1 MAMNR
6 QIREAIINAIKEEQA
21 VTVDEV
27 VEIVKT
33 YEEMP
38 DVKNLVEQHY
48 KKVARRLLSTIK
60 DDYGVRDFFAAETAA
75 GERLYVNIAASD
87 NLEHLSKVEQ
97 QLKPKAAGTARSYA
111 KARKRQME
119 VAGQLVFDF
128 KVEG

>member
-33 YEEMP
+33 YDEMP
-38 DVKNLVEQHY
+38 DIQKLVEQHY
-48 KKVARRLLSTIK
+48 KNVARRILSAIK

-75 GERLYVNIAASD
+75 GERLYVNIATSD

-111 KARKRQME
+111 KARKRQRE
-119 VAGQLVFDF
+119 VAGQMTFDF
-128 KVEG
+128 AVNE

>member
-33 YEEMP
+33 YDEMP
-38 DVKNLVEQHY
+38 DIQKLVEQHY
-48 KKVARRLLSTIK
+48 KNVARRILSAIK

-75 GERLYVNIAASD
+75 GERLYVNIATSD

-111 KARKRQME
+111 KARKRQRE
-119 VAGQLVFDF
+119 VAGQLTFDF
-128 KVEG
+128 AVDM

>member
-6 QIREAIINAIKEEQA
+6 KIRDAIVNAIREQKA

-27 VEIVKT
+27 VETVKI
-33 YEEMP
+33 YDEMP
-38 DVKNLVEQHY
+38 DVKKLVDQHY
-48 KKVARRLLSTIK
+48 KNVARRLLSTIK

-87 NLEHLSKVEQ
+87 NLEHLNKVEQ

-111 KARKRQME
+111 KARKRQIE
-119 VAGQLVFDF
+119 VAGQLAFDF
-128 KVEG
+128 AVDK

>member
-6 QIREAIINAIKEEQA
+6 KIRDAIVNAIREQKA

-27 VEIVKT
+27 VEIVKI
-33 YEEMP
+33 YDEMP
-38 DVKNLVEQHY
+38 DVKKLVDQHY
-48 KKVARRLLSTIK
+48 KNEARRLLSTIK

-87 NLEHLSKVEQ
+87 NLEHLNKAEQ

-111 KARKRQME
+111 KVRKRQRE
-119 VAGQLVFDF
+119 IAGQLTFDF
-128 KVEG
+128 AVDE

>member
-33 YEEMP
+33 YDEMP
-38 DVKNLVEQHY
+38 DIQKLVEQHY
-48 KKVARRLLSTIK
+48 KNVARRILSAIK

-75 GERLYVNIAASD
+75 GERLYVNIATND

-111 KARKRQME
+111 KARKRQRE
-119 VAGQLVFDF
+119 VAGQLTFDF
-128 KVEG
+128 AVDM

>member
-33 YEEMP
+33 YDEMP
-38 DVKNLVEQHY
+38 DIQKLVEQHY
-48 KKVARRLLSTIK
+48 KNVARRILSAIK

-75 GERLYVNIAASD
+75 GERLYVNIATND

-111 KARKRQME
+111 KERKRQRE
-119 VAGQLVFDF
+119 VAGQLTFDF
-128 KVEG
+128 AVDM